1 MSGAP
6 VSNSKEVV
14 KAALTSGY
22 VNLPQ
27 AKVFLHSLV
36 IEGLDVSQH
45 LSLALRLVSS
55 VWLTVM
61 KGQSTQ
67 GNVIISPH
75 WMFKAWPSL
84 LMVFYSEMRQ
94 LCLNYVMQSKCE
106 EWHATGPERWVQE
119 NTVTFAGPSG
129 QMWLFLPAWHFRQIL
144 KLLPTQAAP
153 CACISWPLFLLD
165 LFLLLTV
172 TVLHHLG

>member
-75 WMFKAWPSL
+75 
-84 LMVFYSEMRQ
+84 
-94 LCLNYVMQSKCE
+94 
-106 EWHATGPERWVQE
+106 
-119 NTVTFAGPSG
+119 
-129 QMWLFLPAWHFRQIL
+129 
-144 KLLPTQAAP
+144 
-153 CACISWPLFLLD
+153 
-165 LFLLLTV
+165 
-172 TVLHHLG
+172 